1 MKGSVSGMKTVME
14 RLGELVLQVSTFSLA
29 RAGSSF
35 QTYTCKT
42 DPRSAKDRI
51 SLAGRISSLTG
62 RCNLVALHV
71 PRDMAT
77 MEEATKL
84 REILDEQG
92 LKPGTVY
99 AEIYHQQKGGVLDHR
114 LMYGTL
120 TSPYPEVR
128 VASINQLL
136 SALELMR
143 AVKCRRLT
151 FPLLDGMDSP
161 GEKSVSDM
169 IDQILSGL
177 RQVGLKIRKSESMQI
192 GFRPLDP
199 SFCSSAVPDWGTAA
213 WLCRETDPS
222 CRVLLD
228 TGALLPG
235 ESLESVIIS
244 MLHLKVL
251 GTVSL
256 SDNRLSQGR
265 LPAGSLDA
273 GALFRFF
280 LNLLEAERSGLCS
293 LPDMVFEVGVSTRV
307 ASPAEGL
314 IQAIENIE
322 HALARA
328 SLVNLDVL
336 RKLQSKPDPWE
347 ANRLLRDAFVT
358 DVRPVVRAWREDNSL
373 PADPMN
379 AFRKKQ
385 G

>member
-1 MKGSVSGMKTVME
+1 MKTVME
-14 RLGELVLQVSTFSLA
+14 RLGDLVLQVSTFALA

-35 QTYTCKT
+35 QTYSRK
-42 DPRSAKDRI
+42 DDARSVKQRV
-51 SLAGRISSLTG
+51 SLAGKVSSLTG
-62 RCNLVALHV
+62 RCSRIALHA
-71 PRDMAT
+71 PRDISSIEDAAKVKDM
-77 MEEATKL
+77 
-84 REILDEQG
+84 LDEYK
-92 LKPGTVY
+92 LKPATIY
-99 AEIYHQQKGGVLDHR
+99 AETYHQHKGGVLDHR

-128 VASINQLL
+128 VAVINQLL
-136 SALELMR
+136 SYLELMR
-143 AVKCRRLT
+143 ILKCRQFT
-151 FPLLDGMDSP
+151 FPLLDGIDSP
-161 GEKSVSDM
+161 GEKSITDM
-169 IDQILSGL
+169 LEHILSGL

-192 GFRPLDP
+192 CFRPFDP
-199 SFCSSAVPDWGTAA
+199 SFCAAAVPDWGTAA

-228 TGALLPG
+228 TGSLLPG
-235 ESLESVIIS
+235 ESVESVIIS
-244 MLHLKVL
+244 MLHQKIL

-265 LPAGSLDA
+265 LPAGSLNA

-280 LNLLEAERSGLCS
+280 LNLLEAEKSGLCS
-293 LPDMVFEVGVSTRV
+293 LADMTFEVCVSTRV
-307 ASPAEGL
+307 ASPVEGL

-328 SLVNLDVL
+328 ALVNLDEL
-336 RKLQSKPDPWE
+336 RNLQSKPDPWI

-373 PADPMN
+373 PTNPLESY
-379 AFRKKQ
+379 RQ